1 MQKKEIPIDENHR
14 ETTLHGSYEF
24 PMAVYVDQLDK
35 NVLGFVNWH
44 WHDEIQFSLVTK
56 GEVEFWVNQKAYALR
71 AGQGIFI
78 NSGCLHRSKPVS
90 KPDSTFICLDI
101 AVKMFSFFQG
111 SAIEQKYVKPY
122 LKLEGFSAVTLDNK
136 VEWQKIIL
144 TKIKDVYQFY
154 TQKAYGYELDICIS
168 LAAIWKMLISNQNGL
183 RSETN
188 TNEYTDQ
195 QRIKTIMSYI
205 HAHYMEKIT
214 LQEIAAIA
222 HISKG
227 ECCRFFK
234 RIVKCTVFDYIV
246 NYRINKSI
254 ELLRATDMTVSQIA
268 GFVGFGSTSYYIERF
283 KKQVS
288 CTPREYRVL
297 HVNLPVVQ

>member
-1 MQKKEIPIDENHR
+1 MQKKEILIDENHR

-35 NVLGFVNWH
+35 NALGFVNWH

-56 GEVEFWVNQKAYALR
+56 GDMEFCVNQKTYVLK

-90 KPDSTFICLDI
+90 TPDSTFICLDV
-101 AVKMFSFFQG
+101 AVKMLSFFQG

-122 LKLEGFSAVTLDNK
+122 LKLEGFSAVTLDDQ

-144 TKIKDVYQFY
+144 TKIKEVYRLY
-154 TQKAYGYELDICIS
+154 TQKNYGYELDICIL
-168 LAAIWKMLISNQNGL
+168 LAAVWRQLISKQDEL
-183 RSETN
+183 KADTN
-188 TNEYTDQ
+188 ANEPINQ

-205 HAHYMEKIT
+205 QTHYMEKMT
-214 LQEIAAIA
+214 LQEIAAIV

-234 RIVKCTVFDYIV
+234 RTVKCTVFDYIA
-246 NYRINKSI
+246 NCRINKSI
-254 ELLRATDMTVSQIA
+254 ELLRTTDLTVSEIA

-283 KKQVS
+283 KRQVS
-288 CTPREYRVL
+288 CTPREYRVQ
-297 HVNLPVVQ
+297 HVNLPIVQ